1 MTARISALLFLA
13 CLPNFA
19 AAAGW
24 ASSLAAQLEHNFGTV
39 ERGAQM
45 SHQFTLTN
53 TTGKEV
59 RIKNVSP
66 SCHCVSAMVTDY
78 TVPPGGTTVIDARM
92 NTSSFLGS
100 KTVTI
105 TVSFDRPRRGEL
117 QLRVSAV
124 SGGGPNVTNTEV
136 DFGSAN
142 VGQKLEKKLILEFTG
157 GADRRIES
165 VQFNSEKLT
174 AAHRELDRSGDRV
187 RYELTIAL
195 PGNLPI
201 GNVEEKVRIKT
212 NDPKSAEVTVTA
224 RAKVEGQITMV
235 PDTFKL
241 DNLSPGA
248 RITKTVII
256 KSQTPFHVTQVNN
269 TLGMFAV
276 KSGREDKTI
285 QMLSIT
291 VTVPADLGVITDH
304 LEFLTN
310 LPDGKPIV
318 LPVVKAEK
326 K

>member
-1 MTARISALLFLA
+1 LA
-13 CLPNFA
+13 TE
-19 AAAGW
+19 
-24 ASSLAAQLEHNFGTV
+24 LEHNFGSV
-39 ERGAQM
+39 ERGAQL

-53 TTGKEV
+53 TTGKEL

-105 TVSFDRPRRGEL
+105 TVSFDRPRRGDL

-165 VQFNSEKLT
+165 VQFNGEKLT
-174 AAHRELDRSGDRV
+174 ATHRELDRSGDRV

-201 GNVEEKVRIKT
+201 GQLEEKINVKT
-212 NDPKSAEVTVTA
+212 NDPKSGEVTVVA

-291 VTVPADLGVITDH
+291 VTVPADLAAISDH
-304 LEFLTN
+304 LEFMTN

-318 LPVVKAEK
+318 LPVAKAEK